1 MPQLRDALEEEI
13 RRIKL
18 LLKVPFLE
26 LQLCQLIL
34 LFPVLQKLVKK
45 LNKSN
50 NLVLNKEDSMLKLN
64 LKNIL
69 IEIQDL
75 ELIIINK
82 ELINT

>member
-34 LFPVLQKLVKK
+34 LFRVLQKLVKK
-45 LNKSN
+45 LNRSN